1 MEAESFSF
9 PSKLHSSLENPLYCH
24 CVEWDS
30 TGRFIVFTDIREYER
45 VVLPRYH
52 KTRTFKSLVR
62 QLHLYGFRRGTDA
75 RKIRDSSL
83 LNYCSFYHPLFIR
96 GRTDLLPLIKRK
108 PKSTKA
114 KETAAKKRQE
124 ISRAQVNHAD
134 ATVLTHNSSTSSA
147 THHHT
152 SFHTAYPMTSMPQ
165 VATSPSSEVSAD
177 YSSHDMSTWSA
188 SMVMNHSN
196 TSSPA
201 YSTPGYDYTVYSSP
215 DKTDLTPSPSTA
227 HSSPSPQLY
236 GQTSQLP
243 VSSVYPGVDHQLS
256 SSGATMYN
264 SSVPYEMSTYYNAL
278 SQTSADAM
286 CPQGNFVPYMYY
298 PNNQTQYLDNKTAS
312 YLC

>member
-9 PSKLHSSLENPLYCH
+9 PSKLHSSLENPLYRH

-114 KETAAKKRQE
+114 KEAAAKKRQE
-124 ISRAQVNHAD
+124 VPRIQVNYASET
-134 ATVLTHNSSTSSA
+134 APTHNSSVA
-147 THHHT
+147 HHHA
-152 SFHTAYPMTSMPQ
+152 SFHTAYSMAPTSQ
-165 VATSPSSEVSAD
+165 VATSPSSEVSTD
-177 YSSHDMSTWSA
+177 YSSHDMSAWSTG
-188 SMVMNHSN
+188 MVMNHSN
-196 TSSPA
+196 PSSSA
-201 YSTPGYDYTVYSSP
+201 YSTPGYDYTMYSSP
-215 DKTDLTPSPSTA
+215 AKTDMTPSPSTA

-236 GQTSQLP
+236 GQTPQLP
-243 VSSVYPGVDHQLS
+243 VSSMYPSVDQPLP
-256 SSGATMYN
+256 SSGAAVYN
-264 SSVPYEMSTYYNAL
+264 SSIPYEMNTYYSTL
-278 SQTSADAM
+278 SQTSPNGM
-286 CPQGNFVPYMYY
+286 YSQGNLVPYMYY
-298 PNNQTQYLDNKTAS
+298 PDNQSQYLGNKTAS